1 MSATASIDDR
11 VERRTRALGVQ
22 SWAVDAGVLVG
33 GTGLLL
39 FRPFA
44 IGGSG
49 TLAVLTAT
57 YVAILTASLP
67 VPMERDERRAPVPI
81 VLGIGLAAFALG
93 SLVVGPRP
101 PAPVASAA
109 WAMNALAGVAEEAF
123 FRRFLY
129 GRLARW
135 SVPVAIGVSAM
146 TFALIHVPAYG
157 VAALWVDLGA
167 GLLLSW
173 QRWASGTWTV
183 PAATHVAA
191 NLLAVMR

>member
-1 MSATASIDDR
+1 VSARDRTIHRVSIP
-11 VERRTRALGVQ
+11 
-22 SWAVDAGVLVG
+22 WVDAAVLVG
-33 GTGLLL
+33 AVGLLL
-39 FRPFA
+39 LRPFVV
-44 IGGSG
+44 GGPG
-49 TLAVLTAT
+49 TVAVLTAT
-57 YVAILTASLP
+57 YVGILAASLA
-67 VPMERDERRAPVPI
+67 VPMPRDERLASGPV
-81 VLGIGLAAFALG
+81 VLGIGLVAFALA

-101 PAPVASAA
+101 PVPLASGA
-109 WAMNALAGVAEEAF
+109 WAMNAVAGISEEAF

-129 GRLARW
+129 GRVARW
-135 SVPVAIGVSAM
+135 GAPLAIGVSAV

-157 VAALWVDLGA
+157 VAAFWVDLGA